1 MNDILSILTSVGAIV
16 PNGHFVGTSG
26 RHFDTYINKDNLSLH
41 TQKISEV
48 GKIFAEKYKD
58 TDIDVVVA
66 PAVGGIAFSQWVA
79 YHLSILKGVEVLAIF
94 TEKTADNGQVLKRG
108 YDKVVNGKNCLVIED
123 LTTTGGSVK
132 KVVETVQQAGGNIV
146 EACVMV
152 NREPAHVTSKTIGV
166 PFSQLA
172 VLEIPS
178 YEATEC
184 PFCKSGVPVN
194 TDLGHGKKFLEEK
207 NAN

>member
-58 TDIDVVVA
+58 RDIDVVVA

-79 YHLSILKGVEVLAIF
+79 HHLSELKGSEVLAIF

-108 YDKVVNGKNCLVIED
+108 YDKIVEGKNCLVIED

-132 KVVETVQQAGGNIV
+132 KVVETVQQAGGKVV
-146 EACVMV
+146 EVCVMV
-152 NREPAHVTSKTIGV
+152 NREPSHVTSETIGV

-178 YEATEC
+178 YDANEC
-184 PFCKSGVPVN
+184 PLCRSGVPVN
-194 TDLGHGKKFLEEK
+194 TELGHGKKFLAEK
-207 NAN
+207 ENI